1 MYYKSSVVYPV
12 CDLHILHINC
22 GHGLVI
28 LTVKKYTVC
37 SGFQVFIKWSLAT
50 HSQCELIVTQKG
62 VSRFNMAGDE
72 V

>member
-37 SGFQVFIKWSLAT
+37 SGFQVFI
-50 HSQCELIVTQKG
+50 
-62 VSRFNMAGDE
+62 
-72 V
+72 